1 MRAPSAPVSVN
12 HLQANNLKSH
22 SDGREHILRL
32 YENETSLYS
41 TVADLM
47 CDGIAHGDPCLLI
60 ATRRHLS
67 GVSEQLKVRG
77 HDCDSLERNGRL
89 TKVDAHDILTRI
101 APGPGMDAAACRRLL
116 DDLVSGA
123 AGQSDG
129 RLVIYGEIVDL
140 LCKRGEP
147 ETAVRLEQIWND
159 LLSHRP
165 IKLLCGYDAD
175 MFSGEDGASLER
187 VCNEHSVCVPSDD
200 FMSSDEHARL
210 RQIVVL
216 EQRARELETEI
227 QRRRAATEELA
238 RFNRAA
244 VGREMRIIEL
254 KNEVNELCARLGES
268 PRYSPARERQTCDLP
283 ASPAEEHR
291 SAAAPLESIL
301 LTHELARRPT
311 RPPQYETEQ
320 RALIALLQA
329 LADSPRTILQSLAD
343 KVIEVLQAD
352 SAGLS
357 LLTDDGERF
366 YWAAIAG
373 MWKPHLGGGTPR
385 DFGPCGDVLDC
396 ERPLLFT
403 HWERRYPYLSD
414 ATPLAEEGLLVP
426 FFVRGKASGTIWAIA
441 HNPDR
446 KFDSE
451 DLRLLESL
459 GRFASAAYQ
468 AVEAL
473 SVFDQRRAAL
483 SLLEDSRRMQDSLR
497 EANARLARANDDLSH
512 FAFAASHDLQEP
524 LRMITMYSQLL
535 VRKCADHVDDDA
547 STCIRFITDGTN
559 RMQQLLTDL
568 LAYTRLTDESGE
580 LTCSAVDLDSAFDKA
595 VENCRAL
602 FVECQPA
609 ITRDPLPTVQGHE
622 PHFVQLFQNLVG
634 NALKYRSE
642 RPPRIHVSAKRED
655 GYWRVS
661 VQDNGIGIDP
671 QFHQKIFGV
680 FKRLHGK
687 SVPGTGIGLAI
698 CQRVVERYGGRI
710 WVESEKDEGATFC
723 FTLPIPEQP
732 APASSEEPPVS
743 APKLES

>member
-1 MRAPSAPVSVN
+1 MRASEPASLNHVPVENGTSN
-12 HLQANNLKSH
+12 SE
-22 SDGREHILRL
+22 SREHILRL

-41 TVADLM
+41 TVADLV
-47 CDGIAHGDPCLLI
+47 CDGLADGDPCLLI
-60 ATRRHLS
+60 ATRQHLS
-67 GVSEQLKVRG
+67 GVSEQLKARG
-77 HDCDSLERNGRL
+77 HDCDSLETNGRL
-89 TKVDAHDILTRI
+89 TKVDAHDILTKI
-101 APGPGMDAAACRRLL
+101 APGPDIDAAACRRVL
-116 DDLVSGA
+116 DDVVSRA
-123 AGQSDG
+123 AGQSDR

-147 ETAVRLEQIWND
+147 QKAVRLEQIWND
-159 LLSHRP
+159 LLSERP
-165 IKLLCGYDAD
+165 VKLLCGYAAE

-200 FMSSDEHARL
+200 FMVADEHGRL
-210 RQIVVL
+210 RQIVL
-216 EQRARELETEI
+216 LQQRARELETEI
-227 QRRRAATEELA
+227 QRRRAATELLA

-244 VGREMRIIEL
+244 VGREIRIIEL
-254 KNEVNELCARLGES
+254 KNEVNELCARLGDS
-268 PRYSPARERQTCDLP
+268 LRYSPARELQMSDLP
-283 ASPAEEHR
+283 ASHAEEHH
-291 SAAAPLESIL
+291 SAAATLESIL
-301 LTHELARRPT
+301 VTHELARRPT

-320 RALIALLQA
+320 RAILALLQA
-329 LADSPRTILQSLAD
+329 LADSPRTILQSLAE
-343 KVIEVLQAD
+343 KVVEVLQAD

-357 LLTDDGERF
+357 LLTEDGERF

-385 DFGPCGDVLDC
+385 DFGPCGDVLNC

-403 HWERRYPYLSD
+403 HWERRYPYLAE

-426 FFVRGKASGTIWAIA
+426 FFVQGKASGTIWAIA

-497 EANARLARANDDLSH
+497 QANARLARANDDLSH

-535 VRKCADHVDDDA
+535 VRKYGDHVDDEA
-547 STCIRFITDGTN
+547 STCVRFITDGTN

-568 LAYTRLTDESGE
+568 LAYTRLTDDSGE
-580 LTCSAVDLDSAFDKA
+580 LASGAVNLENAFDTA

-602 FVECQPA
+602 FQESQPT
-609 ITRDPLPTVQGHE
+609 ITRDALPTIQGYE

-642 RPPRIHVSAKRED
+642 RPPHIHVSAKRQD
-655 GYWRVS
+655 GYWCVS
-661 VQDNGIGIDP
+661 VRDNGIGIDP
-671 QFHQKIFGV
+671 QFHERIFGV
-680 FKRLHGK
+680 FKRLHDK

-723 FTLPIPEQP
+723 FTLPITEQS
-732 APASSEEPPVS
+732 APASSEERPAS
-743 APKLES
+743 APTP